1 MRTLL
6 GSGGIRTTERV
17 SLYVEETQ
25 RHFGDVRQVLFVP
38 WALDAHDAYLAL
50 MNERGLDAGYELVG
64 LHTFEDP
71 IAAIND
77 AEAIS
82 VGGGNTFRLAWE
94 LHRSGAMAAIR
105 NRVINDGI
113 PYMGVS
119 AGTNIAC
126 PTLQTTNDM
135 PIVRPESFTTLG
147 LVSFQINAHY
157 FEGSTWVR
165 LDDGSYVEHYG
176 ETRNDRLREYHEM
189 NDLPVI
195 GLREGSYLRCTDDTV
210 ELVGSPARIFVSGRE
225 AEDVN
230 SGDNLAERLSRHGQ
244 C

>member
-113 PYMGVS
+113 PYMVPAPIS
-119 AGTNIAC
+119 HALRFK
-126 PTLQTTNDM
+126 PQTTCRLYAPNHS
-135 PIVRPESFTTLG
+135 PRSGSFR
-147 LVSFQINAHY
+147 SK
-157 FEGSTWVR
+157 ST
-165 LDDGSYVEHYG
+165 
-176 ETRNDRLREYHEM
+176 
-189 NDLPVI
+189 
-195 GLREGSYLRCTDDTV
+195 
-210 ELVGSPARIFVSGRE
+210 RITSR
-225 AEDVN
+225 A
-230 SGDNLAERLSRHGQ
+230 RHGCDLMMVRMSNTTEKQ
-244 C
+244 ETIDCESITR

>member
-1 MRTLL
+1 MRALL
-6 GSGGIRTTERV
+6 GSGGIRTEERLA
-17 SLYVEETQ
+17 LYIKEMQ
-25 RHFGDVRQVLFVP
+25 RHFGDVKQILFIP
-38 WALDAHDAYLAL
+38 WALDDHDAYMAL
-50 MNERGLDAGYELVG
+50 MNERGLNAGYELVG
-64 LHTFEDP
+64 IHKFDDP
-71 IAAIND
+71 VAAINTVD
-77 AEAIS
+77 AIS
-82 VGGGNTFRLAWE
+82 VGGGNTFRLVWE
-94 LHRSGAMAAIR
+94 LQRSGVMAAIR
-105 NRVINDGI
+105 NRVIDDEI

-135 PIVRPESFTTLG
+135 PIVRPESFATLR
-147 LVSFQINAHY
+147 LVPFQINAHY

-165 LDDGSYVEHYG
+165 LDDGSYIEHYG
-176 ETRNDRLREYHEM
+176 ETRSDRLREYHEV

-210 ELVGSPARIFVSGRE
+210 ELVGNPARVFVSGRE

-230 SGDNLAERLSRHGQ
+230 PGENLVARLSWHDQ